1 MTRLEMLSFP
11 FLWHFSDILLSL
23 ANAPLSTLS
32 WACATLNGDEYNNEM
47 AHLLAN
53 ELKLYE

>member
-1 MTRLEMLSFP
+1 MLSFP